1 MVKWRFKMFKD
12 FFNRSSKKKKYVTVS
27 DSKQSDVPAGIM
39 TKCPKCKKIM
49 YTKELAENLN
59 VCFNCDHHIA
69 LTAYKRIEA
78 ISDEGTFT
86 EFDKGMTSAN
96 PLDFP
101 SYEEKIQ
108 KDQQKT
114 ELNEAVVTGTA
125 YLDGIEFG
133 VAVMDARFR
142 MGSMGSVVGE
152 KICRIIE
159 HCTEHRLPFIL
170 FSASGGARMQEGII
184 SLMQMG
190 KTSVTLKRHM
200 DHGLLY
206 ISYITN
212 PTTGGVSASFAS
224 VGDINLSE
232 PKALIGFAG
241 RRVIEQTINEK
252 LPDDFQTAEFLLEHG
267 QLDKVVH
274 RKEMKVTLS
283 NILKMHQEVKTNA

>member
-1 MVKWRFKMFKD
+1 MFKD
-12 FFNRSSKKKKYVTVS
+12 FFNRGSKKKKYVTVQ
-27 DSKQSDVPAGIM
+27 DSKQNDVPTGIM

-49 YTKELAENLN
+49 YTKELSENLN
-59 VCFNCDHHIA
+59 VCFNCDHHLS

-78 ISDEGTFT
+78 ISDEGTFK

-101 SYEEKIQ
+101 GYEDKIK
-108 KDQQKT
+108 KDQEKT
-114 ELNEAVVTGTA
+114 GLDEAVVTGTA
-125 YLDGIEFG
+125 ELGGIPYG

-152 KICRIIE
+152 KICRIIDY
-159 HCTEHRLPFIL
+159 CTEHRLPFIL

-190 KTSVTLKRHM
+190 KTSVSLKRHS
-200 DHGLLY
+200 DAGLLY

-274 RKEMKVTLS
+274 RKEMRSTLES
-283 NILKMHQEVKTNA
+283 ILKMHEGQEVNKDA

>member
-1 MVKWRFKMFKD
+1 MFKD

-125 YLDGIEFG
+125 HLEGIEFG

-159 HCTEHRLPFIL
+159 YCTEHRLPFIL

-200 DHGLLY
+200 DHGLLS

>member
-1 MVKWRFKMFKD
+1 MFKD
-12 FFNRSSKKKKYVTVS
+12 FFNRSKKKKYLTVQ
-27 DSKQSDVPAGIM
+27 DSKQNDVPAGIM

-69 LTAYKRIEA
+69 LTAHKRIEA
-78 ISDEGTFT
+78 ISDEGTFV

-101 SYEEKIQ
+101 GYIEKVE

-114 ELNEAVVTGTA
+114 GLNEAVVTGTSE
-125 YLDGIEFG
+125 LDGIKYG

-152 KICRIIE
+152 KICRIIDY
-159 HCTEHRLPFIL
+159 CTEHRLPFIL

-190 KTSVTLKRHM
+190 KTSVSLKRHS
-200 DHGLLY
+200 DAGLLY

-267 QLDKVVH
+267 QLDKVIH
-274 RKEMKVTLS
+274 RKDMKETLS
-283 NILKMHQEVKTNA
+283 NILNIHQEGSK

>member
-1 MVKWRFKMFKD
+1 MFKD
-12 FFNRSSKKKKYVTVS
+12 FFNRTKKKKYLTVQ
-27 DSKQSDVPAGIM
+27 DSKQNDVPAGIM

-49 YTKELAENLN
+49 YTKELDENLN
-59 VCFNCDHHIA
+59 VCFNCDHHIS
-69 LTAYKRIEA
+69 LSAYKRIEA
-78 ISDEGTFT
+78 ISDEGTFN

-96 PLDFP
+96 LLDFP
-101 SYEEKIQ
+101 GYIEKIE
-108 KDQQKT
+108 KDQKKT
-114 ELNEAVVTGTA
+114 DLNEAVVTGTA
-125 YLDGIEFG
+125 ELEGVKYG

-152 KICRIIE
+152 KICRIIDY
-159 HCTEHRLPFIL
+159 CTEQRLPFIL

-190 KTSVTLKRHM
+190 KTSVSLKKHS
-200 DHGLLY
+200 DAGLLY

-252 LPDDFQTAEFLLEHG
+252 LPEDFQTAEFLLEHG
-267 QLDKVVH
+267 QLDKVIH
-274 RKEMKVTLS
+274 RKDMRTTLA
-283 NILKMHQEVKTNA
+283 NILNLHQEVRS

>member
-1 MVKWRFKMFKD
+1 MFKD
-12 FFNRSSKKKKYVTVS
+12 FFNRTKKKKYLTVQ
-27 DSKQSDVPAGIM
+27 DSKQNDVPAGIM

-49 YTKELAENLN
+49 YTKELDENLN
-59 VCFNCDHHIA
+59 VCFNCDHHIS
-69 LTAYKRIEA
+69 LSGYKRIEA
-78 ISDEGTFT
+78 ISDEGTFN

-101 SYEEKIQ
+101 GYIEKIE
-108 KDQQKT
+108 KDQKKT
-114 ELNEAVVTGTA
+114 DLNEAVVTGTA
-125 YLDGIEFG
+125 KLEGIEYG

-152 KICRIIE
+152 KICRIIDY
-159 HCTEHRLPFIL
+159 CTEHRLPFIL

-190 KTSVTLKRHM
+190 KTSVSLKKHS
-200 DHGLLY
+200 DAGLLY

-252 LPDDFQTAEFLLEHG
+252 LPEDFQTSEFLLEHG
-267 QLDKVVH
+267 QLDKVIH
-274 RKEMKVTLS
+274 RKDMRTTLA
-283 NILKMHQEVKTNA
+283 NILNLHQEVKS

>member
-1 MVKWRFKMFKD
+1 MFKD

-69 LTAYKRIEA
+69 LTAHKRIEA

-125 YLDGIEFG
+125 TLEGIEYG
-133 VAVMDARFR
+133 IAVMDARFR

-190 KTSVTLKRHM
+190 KTSVTLKKHM
-200 DHGLLY
+200 DAGLLY

-274 RKEMKVTLS
+274 RKEMKMTLS